1 MGFPGLRGENFIM
14 SSTPRAT
21 TIDRLI
27 RYDLVGPST
36 ALDPRSRHAYA
47 TLKRAVDIVGS
58 VIGIVLLSPVMLA
71 VAALVKLTSPGP
83 IIFRQRR
90 LGIGGRE
97 FWCYKFRTMV
107 VDAEARLRNDS
118 ELRTLFDTN
127 YKLKNDPR
135 LTSIGSFLRKASLDE
150 LPQFFNVLNG
160 DMSLVGPRPIVTPER
175 QKYGEFGGKLLTVK
189 PGLGGYWQ
197 VYGRSDTTYDQRV
210 RMDMQY
216 IDDRSLLLDLKLLM
230 LTALAPFK
238 RRGAY

>member
-1 MGFPGLRGENFIM
+1 M

-21 TIDRLI
+21 TIDKLI
-27 RYDLVGPST
+27 RYDLVGPSA
-36 ALDPRSRHAYA
+36 ALEPRSRHAYA
-47 TLKRAVDIVGS
+47 VGKRAVDIVGS
-58 VIGIVLLSPVMLA
+58 VIGIILLSPVMLA